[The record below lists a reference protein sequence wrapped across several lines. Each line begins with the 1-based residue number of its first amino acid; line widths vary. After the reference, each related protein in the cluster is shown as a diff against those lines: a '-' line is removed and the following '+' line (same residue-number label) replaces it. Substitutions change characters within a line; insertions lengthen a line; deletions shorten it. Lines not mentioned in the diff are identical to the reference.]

1 MGQKKSNFDHLN
13 LGNSIFTGFN
23 DKEGLMICGCEWGFS
38 KKDQRDWENGTYE
51 KAQDVIHTFTDKTP
65 VFGERT
71 NTWPYDNNIKKWSTL
86 GLGVESKRSSE
97 NAYSILCLM
106 CSNDF

>member
-38 KKDQRDWENGTYE
+38 K
-51 KAQDVIHTFTDKTP
+51 
-65 VFGERT
+65 ERS
-71 NTWPYDNNIKKWSTL
+71 NRLGKWH
-86 GLGVESKRSSE
+86 
-97 NAYSILCLM
+97 I
-106 CSNDF
+106 

>member
-23 DKEGLMICGCEWGFS
+23 DKEGLMICGCEQGFS

-51 KAQDVIHTFTDKTP
+51 KAQNVIHTFTPIKPLYSAKEQTHGLMIITSKNGLNC
-65 VFGERT
+65 GEFRLT
-71 NTWPYDNNIKKWSTL
+71 AQDWAVHLRNP
-86 GLGVESKRSSE
+86 
-97 NAYSILCLM
+97 
-106 CSNDF
+106 

>member
-1 MGQKKSNFDHLN
+1 MMQKKANFDHLN

-51 KAQDVIHTFTDKTP
+51 KAQNVIHTFTDKTP
-65 VFGERT
+65 VFGERA
-71 NTWPYDNNIKKWSTL
+71 NTWPYNNNIKKWFKLWGVPLDCT
-86 GLGVESKRSSE
+86 GLGGAFE
-97 NAYSILCLM
+97 
-106 CSNDF
+106 